1 LLIYAPLNRSSPR
14 VVTGKWL
21 LKNEKLTARLKNKT
35 GTNTQIK
42 NHRNPEH
49 MYLKFLTPLASS
61 VEKIVKLLGFK

>member
-1 LLIYAPLNRSSPR
+1 
-14 VVTGKWL
+14 

-35 GTNTQIK
+35 RTNTQIK

-49 MYLKFLTPLASS
+49 MYFKFLTPLTSS